1 MTQIACAVAFLLFD
15 REAGR
20 VRPSTLTGL
29 GVVALAVASLL
40 WLSGPW
46 LQQAGFP
53 TAARSSTAA
62 ASPATPSASCGEG
75 RSRP

>member
-1 MTQIACAVAFLLFD
+1 VAQFVYVVAFLLFD

-20 VRPSTLTGL
+20 VRPFTLTGL
-29 GVVALAVASLL
+29 AVVVLAVASHL

-53 TAARSSTAA
+53 AAAHSSTAEA
-62 ASPATPSASCGEG
+62 ARPTPAGLCGEG
-75 RSRP
+75 RCRP

>member
-1 MTQIACAVAFLLFD
+1 VAQLVYILAFLLFD

-20 VRPSTLTGL
+20 ARPSTLTGV
-29 GVVALAVASLL
+29 GVVALAVASHL

-46 LQQAGFP
+46 LAQAGFP
-53 TAARSSTAA
+53 AVAHSSTAEA
-62 ASPATPSASCGEG
+62 ARPTPAGLCGEG